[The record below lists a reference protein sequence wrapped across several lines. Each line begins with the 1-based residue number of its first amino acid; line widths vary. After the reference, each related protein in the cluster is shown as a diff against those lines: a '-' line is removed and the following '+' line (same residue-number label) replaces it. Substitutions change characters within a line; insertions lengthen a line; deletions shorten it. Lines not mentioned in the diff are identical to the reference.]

1 LERLQIVGLGMA
13 CLDVLVRLK
22 EMPTWERGTRLSAL
36 RFDGGGPVGTACVA
50 AAKLGARVGFIGTA
64 GNDESAELKLRSFR
78 EAGVDL
84 SRLVV
89 RDAPE
94 NQVILVCVD
103 EATGERVFSGLGTF
117 GASPMRVED
126 LDREYVT
133 QADYLHLDGSHL
145 EAALQAARW
154 MREAGKPV
162 MLDAGKTDAH
172 SVPERYRQLIAEVD
186 ILVAGSGLVPAL
198 TGERDL
204 WKAGRAALACGPRIV
219 VQTEGADGSYT
230 ATADD
235 EFHTP
240 IFPVEVVDTTGAG
253 DVFHGAYLVGLLK
266 GWDLRR
272 VATFATA
279 VSAIECTRLGGRVG
293 IPRYDEA
300 ITFLRQR
307 GVEIE

>member
-22 EMPTWERGTRLSAL
+22 EMPTWERGARLSAL

-50 AAKLGARVGFIGTA
+50 AARLGARVGFIGAA
-64 GNDESAELKLRSFR
+64 GSDQNAELKLRSFR
-78 EAGVDL
+78 QAGVDL

-89 RDAPE
+89 RDGPE
-94 NQVILVCVD
+94 NQVVLVCVD
-103 EATGERVFSGLGTF
+103 EETGERVFSGLGAF
-117 GASPMRVED
+117 GADPLRAED
-126 LDREYVT
+126 LDRGYIT
-133 QADYLHLDGSHL
+133 QADYLHLDGSHP

-162 MLDAGKTDAH
+162 MLDGSKTDARELPPRMVELVEH
-172 SVPERYRQLIAEVD
+172 VD
-186 ILVAGSGLVPAL
+186 ILVAGSGFVPAL
-198 TGERDL
+198 TGETDL
-204 WKAGRAALACGPRIV
+204 WAAGRAALAHGPRIV

-230 ATADD
+230 VTPDD
-235 EFHTP
+235 QFHTP

-293 IPRYDEA
+293 IPTYDEVIA
-300 ITFLRQR
+300 FLRQR

>member
-1 LERLQIVGLGMA
+1 MA

-22 EMPTWERGTRLSAL
+22 EMPTWERGARLSAL

-50 AAKLGARVGFIGTA
+50 AARLGARVGFIGAA
-64 GNDESAELKLRSFR
+64 GSDQNAELKLRSFR
-78 EAGVDL
+78 QAGVDL

-89 RDAPE
+89 RDGPE
-94 NQVILVCVD
+94 NQVVLVCVD
-103 EATGERVFSGLGTF
+103 EETGERVFSGLGAF
-117 GASPMRVED
+117 GADPLRAED
-126 LDREYVT
+126 LDRGYIT
-133 QADYLHLDGSHL
+133 QADYLHLDGSHP

-162 MLDAGKTDAH
+162 MLDGSKTDARELPPRMVEMVEH
-172 SVPERYRQLIAEVD
+172 VD
-186 ILVAGSGLVPAL
+186 ILVAGSGFVPAL
-198 TGERDL
+198 TGETDL
-204 WKAGRAALACGPRIV
+204 WAAGRAALAHGPRIV

-230 ATADD
+230 VTPDD
-235 EFHTP
+235 QFHTP

-293 IPRYDEA
+293 IPTYDEVIA
-300 ITFLRQR
+300 FLRQR